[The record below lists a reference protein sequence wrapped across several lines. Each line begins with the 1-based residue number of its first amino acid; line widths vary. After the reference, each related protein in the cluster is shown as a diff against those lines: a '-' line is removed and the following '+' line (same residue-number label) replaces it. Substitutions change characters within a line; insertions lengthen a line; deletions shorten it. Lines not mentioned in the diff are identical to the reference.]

1 MSQLTHN
8 STDHHNL
15 HDETTTNIS
24 KQYVSDYILSQPFDS
39 SSNDKDDDDVSSNLG
54 AKQKTSPT
62 AIDRTQRK
70 RLLPTAH
77 LRQQQQQQQQQPI
90 QTPKQSTLERDDDAV
105 VSSTESTS
113 PIDDTES
120 LRHGTFSFHCT
131 SKNHHSIFRFLQ
143 KLC

>member
-1 MSQLTHN
+1 M
-8 STDHHNL
+8 
-15 HDETTTNIS
+15 
-24 KQYVSDYILSQPFDS
+24 SDYILSQPFDS